1 MVPVGWILNN
11 TFVFLLFLTPL
22 HLFLRQIIINKCITN
37 QKPFTD
43 AIAVDV
49 WIYLSSGIPP
59 YFLLPYFYWQGLSF
73 SLEIWLTFARTTL
86 YIFMLLSASRTPVS
100 ICTCSC
106 FCGTSNLTANLYRS
120 GATFHR
126 KPESIAC
133 VKLTVLLKP
142 QSVVR
147 VTWTMHYTVF
157 CWLPGPISSPGTPL
171 GILAFQCQPFYSH
184 LCPSQIEKLSGVCSR
199 APSPTPSL
207 NSEEWHFLCLVCI
220 CFSVFIALEKAF
232 THSIS
237 HLNVFFLRLFK
248 N

>member
-1 MVPVGWILNN
+1 MNIPIIWHSTLFSSTI
-11 TFVFLLFLTPL
+11 FLLTRALFFLGDLINFCQDHTL
-22 HLFLRQIIINKCITN
+22 HLY
-37 QKPFTD
+37 
-43 AIAVDV
+43 A
-49 WIYLSSGIPP
+49 
-59 YFLLPYFYWQGLSF
+59 
-73 SLEIWLTFARTTL
+73 SLCLQNPCVHL
-86 YIFMLLSASRTPVS
+86 HMLLLLWDLKP
-100 ICTCSC
+100 
-106 FCGTSNLTANLYRS
+106 
-120 GATFHR
+120 HR
-126 KPESIAC
+126 KPLQEWGHFSQETQESIAC